1 MTMAPIGSPLLTSCL
16 RQHYLIA
23 SAKPFATV
31 VALAFGWN
39 LLACGPV
46 QSQEQPNSL
55 DDVIE
60 LPEITVFGAS
70 RDGRGLL
77 ETPSAVTV
85 IGGEDMDRLQPS
97 TYEDLLIDVPG
108 LVIQGGR
115 GVAQEPNIR
124 GFQDEQVV
132 IRVDG
137 ARQNFNLQHRGR
149 FFVDPAL
156 LKQVEVLRGGAS
168 AMFGS
173 GALGGVISLET
184 KDASDIL
191 KPGEAWGA
199 EVNVGFNTQGSEAL
213 RAVTAA
219 LVQGNVDMLAFFSQR
234 LMQADLQDGG
244 YDPILDSAVDNL
256 NGILKLTMTPNDSH
270 KLSIDG
276 SIYTDDGQVPSTA
289 NRDSTDERL
298 RLNRLVDRDL
308 NYQQYRF
315 KWDYVPF
322 DNEIVNLS
330 ALIYYNETF
339 IEERRVSILPEE
351 GESERRFETTEVS
364 TVGVEITNSSNIN
377 FGDMPVNLAYG
388 LEFFKDDHRATRNS
402 EARINHPT
410 AQRSFYA
417 GFAQAEFSLSP
428 EVTLSSGLR
437 YDAFSLDPPDNF
449 SRRSENALSPWLAL
463 NYQPSDHLQLF
474 ASVSQAFRA
483 PTLTEIYAQGLHF
496 SRPDIDPITGR
507 PTLAN
512 VQVPDIDP
520 ITGRPRVDSMGRP
533 VLVNV
538 QRPDIDLTTGR
549 PKVDSRGRPI
559 LINVQRPVMIHNTF
573 EPNPDLQSEKATQI
587 EIGTRYQRSNVA
599 AAEDQLLL
607 SANLYYYNV
616 DNYIE
621 TFFPTFDDR
630 DNDPFVK
637 NTQSTATRNVD
648 AVLYGLEAEISYDTQ
663 HWFTSANLTIPRGSE
678 KDSSRQLVN
687 IPQDRFSLTVGL
699 KPNSQWEIGL
709 RSTVAGERNV
719 SDEDS
724 GSGFADTE
732 SFLTLDL
739 FANLRLGDDPSS
751 GALVSFGID
760 NITNQKYKL
769 HPNVL
774 NSPGRSVK
782 LNTQFTF

>member
-1 MTMAPIGSPLLTSCL
+1 MAPIGGSPFLANFL
-16 RQHYLIA
+16 RQHCLTS
-23 SAKPFATV
+23 SAKPFAGV
-31 VALAFGWN
+31 LALALGWN
-39 LLACGPV
+39 LLICEPAW
-46 QSQEQPNSL
+46 SQEQPSPL

-70 RDGRGLL
+70 RDRRGLL

-85 IGGEDMDRLQPS
+85 IGGVDMDRLQPS
-97 TYEDLLIDVPG
+97 TYEDVMSDAPG
-108 LVIQGGR
+108 VVIQGGR

-137 ARQNFNLQHRGR
+137 ARQNFDLQHRGR

-156 LKQVEVLRGGAS
+156 LKQVEILRGGAS
-168 AMFGS
+168 SMFGS

-191 KPGEAWGA
+191 KPGETWGS
-199 EVNVGFNTQGSEAL
+199 EVNVGFNSQGSEAF

-219 LVQGNVDMLAFFSQR
+219 FAQENVDMVAFFSQR
-234 LMQADLQDGG
+234 LMQTDLEDG
-244 YDPILDSAVDNL
+244 DHNPILDSAVNNL
-256 NGILKLTMTPNDSH
+256 NGMLKLTMTPNDSH

-276 SIYTDDGQVPSTA
+276 RIYTDDGQVPNTA
-289 NRDSTDERL
+289 NRDTSSDESL
-298 RLNRLVDRDL
+298 RRNRLVDRDL
-308 NYQQYRF
+308 NHQQYRV
-315 KWDYVPF
+315 KWDYVPV
-322 DNEIVNLS
+322 DNELVNLS
-330 ALIYYNETF
+330 TLIYYNETRT
-339 IEERRVSILPEE
+339 EEKRVSLLPEE
-351 GESERRFETTEVS
+351 TSRRFDMTEVS
-364 TVGVEITNSSNIN
+364 TVGVEVTNSSNLD
-377 FGDMPVNLAYG
+377 FGKTPVTLNYG
-388 LEFFKDDHRATRNS
+388 LEFFKDDHRATRNGELRMES
-402 EARINHPT
+402 PT

-449 SRRSENALSPWLAL
+449 SRRNESALSPWLAL

-483 PTLTEIYAQGLHF
+483 PTLTEIYAQGTHF
-496 SRPDIDPITGR
+496 RIENAGRIPRPGR
-507 PTLAN
+507 
-512 VQVPDIDP
+512 D
-520 ITGRPRVDSMGRP
+520 GRP
-533 VLVNV
+533 V
-538 QRPDIDLTTGR
+538 IDPVTR
-549 PKVDSRGRPI
+549 H
-559 LINVQRPVMIHNTF
+559 PVMISFDIDNQF
-573 EPNPDLQSEKATQI
+573 VPNPDLKSEKATQI

-599 AAEDQLLL
+599 AVGDQLLL
-607 SANLYYYNV
+607 SANAYYSAV

-621 TFFPTFDDR
+621 PFFPELGFTPPR
-630 DNDPFVK
+630 GPGNATI
-637 NTQSTATRNVD
+637 NTGTATRNVN
-648 AVLYGLEAEISYDTQ
+648 AVLYGFEAEMSYDAQ
-663 HWFTSANLTIPRGSE
+663 YWFTSANLTIPRGSE
-678 KDSSRQLVN
+678 KDSSRQLSN
-687 IPQDRFSLTVGL
+687 IPQDRFSVTVGL

-709 RSTVAGERNV
+709 RSTVAGERDV

-724 GSGFADTE
+724 TLGFADTE
-732 SFLTLDL
+732 SFLTFDL

-774 NSPGRSVK
+774 NSPGRSIK

>member
-1 MTMAPIGSPLLTSCL
+1 MTMAPIGSPLFTSCL

-219 LVQGNVDMLAFFSQR
+219 FAQENLDMVAFFSQR
-234 LMQADLQDGG
+234 LMQIDPEDG
-244 YDPILDSAVDNL
+244 DNNPILDSAVDNL
-256 NGILKLTMTPNDSH
+256 NGMLKVTMTPNDDH
-270 KLSIDG
+270 QLLIDRR
-276 SIYTDDGQVPSTA
+276 IYTDSGQIPNTA
-289 NRDSTDERL
+289 NQTGDEIFR
-298 RLNRLVDRDL
+298 RNRLVDRDL
-308 NYQQYRF
+308 NHQQYRI
-315 KWDYVPF
+315 KWDYAPF
-322 DNEIVNLS
+322 NNELINLS
-330 ALIYYNETF
+330 TLVYYNETRV
-339 IEERRVSILPEE
+339 EEKRLSDT
-351 GESERRFETTEVS
+351 RFDTTKVS
-364 TVGVEITNSSNIN
+364 TTGVEITNSSDVD
-377 FGDMPVNLAYG
+377 FGSLPVALAYG
-388 LEFFKDDHRATRNS
+388 LEFFKDDHRGTRDYNDRP
-402 EARINHPT
+402 EHPD

-417 GFAQAEFSLSP
+417 GFAQADFSLTP
-428 EVTLSSGLR
+428 KVVLSSGLR
-437 YDAFSLDPPDNF
+437 YDAFTLDPPDHLDPDKELQQRKE
-449 SRRSENALSPWLAL
+449 SSLSPWLGL
-463 NYQPSDHLQLF
+463 NWQPSDHLQF
-474 ASVSQAFRA
+474 FTIVSQAFRA
-483 PTLTEIYAQGLHF
+483 PSLTEMYAQGTHF
-496 SRPDIDPITGR
+496 IGPVFDKGQIVLKQVPVIGQDGQPVMRPVMGQDGQPVRDPITNQPQMVRVTR
-507 PTLAN
+507 PA
-512 VQVPDIDP
+512 
-520 ITGRPRVDSMGRP
+520 G
-533 VLVNV
+533 
-538 QRPDIDLTTGR
+538 
-549 PKVDSRGRPI
+549 
-559 LINVQRPVMIHNTF
+559 
-573 EPNPDLQSEKATQI
+573 PDLQPNMFQPNEVLKSEKATQI
-587 EIGTRYQRSNVA
+587 EIGTRYQRSNVV
-599 AAEDQLLL
+599 AEGDKLLL
-607 SANLYYYNV
+607 SANVYYATV
-616 DNYIE
+616 DDYIE
-621 TFFPTFDDR
+621 SFVS
-630 DNDPFVK
+630 NDI
-637 NTQSTATRNVD
+637 NNNITSTRNVN
-648 AVLYGLEAEISYDTQ
+648 AELVGFEAEMAYNARS
-663 HWFTSANLTIPRGSE
+663 WFTSANLTIPRGSE
-678 KDSSRQLVN
+678 KGSSRQLDS
-687 IPQDRFSLTVGL
+687 IPQDRFSVILGL
-699 KPNSQWEIGL
+699 RPDSKWEIGL
-709 RSTVAGERNV
+709 RSTVAGERKI
-719 SDEDS
+719 SDNEDS
-724 GSGFADTE
+724 IINTD
-732 SFLTLDL
+732 SFITLDL

-751 GALVSFGID
+751 EALVSFGID
-760 NITNQKYKL
+760 NIINQKYKL

-782 LNTQFTF
+782 LNTRFNF